1 MEALDFETEPASKV
15 VSARLGRV
23 GARTAP
29 LAGDSE
35 LRPDVSLRI

>member
-23 GARTAP
+23 GAPTGAVSRW
-29 LAGDSE
+29 LRE
-35 LRPDVSLRI
+35 LPT